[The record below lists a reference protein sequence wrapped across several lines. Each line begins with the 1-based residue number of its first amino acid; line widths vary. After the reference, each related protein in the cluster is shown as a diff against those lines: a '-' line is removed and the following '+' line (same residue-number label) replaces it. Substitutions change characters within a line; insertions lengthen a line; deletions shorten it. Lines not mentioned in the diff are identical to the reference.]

1 MMTEHVAALRAL
13 FRLFLGTASSKFRV
27 GGIVC
32 IGAVAVAVAWR
43 LGTRPE
49 TDELQR
55 AASVADIIGISLLA
69 PLASLIFGTAMFGD
83 LADDQTLVYLWLR
96 PTPRF
101 IISVAAHGAALMISL
116 PAVMIPALGM
126 QLALGAPLRMVLA
139 VVVATAGATI
149 AGTAVFVA
157 LGLITRRALIW
168 GIGYVLIAEQFLA
181 RGGSGLGS
189 ISIRSAA
196 MSIIT
201 NVTGTDSAVA
211 WFGTPRAVVMLIVV
225 AVLARATTVVALLH
239 KEVA

>member
-1 MMTEHVAALRAL
+1 MTRHVAALRAL
-13 FRLFLGTASSKFRV
+13 FRLFLGTATSKFRV
-27 GGIVC
+27 GGIV
-32 IGAVAVAVAWR
+32 GVGVVAVAVAWR

-49 TDELQR
+49 IDELQR
-55 AASVADIIGISLLA
+55 AARVADIVGISLLA

-101 IISVAAHGAALMISL
+101 VISVAAHGAALMVSL
-116 PAVMIPALGM
+116 PAVVIPALGI
-126 QLALGAPLRMVLA
+126 QLALGAPLPMVVA
-139 VVVATAGATI
+139 VVAATGGATI

-181 RGGSGLGS
+181 RGGIGLGS
-189 ISIRSAA
+189 FSIRSAA

-201 NVTGTDSAVA
+201 NATGTDSAVA
-211 WFGTPRAVVMLIVV
+211 WFSTPRAVVMLIVV
-225 AVLARATTVVALLH
+225 AIGARAVTVWALLH